1 MSQVAVSKFWLAA
14 PHVQPVVHTPRV
26 EVLIVLP
33 DGSIVRDLRRLLK
46 THEPCHSACP

>member
-1 MSQVAVSKFWLAA
+1 MSQVAVSTVWVAA

-33 DGSIVRDLRRLLK
+33 DGSIVRDLRRLW